1 MQNQERP
8 IDTGIKVGCF
18 FTPKWNIDFL
28 LGGNHNGKKTQTKST
43 FSWCFFCEKN
53 DEGEKGQQRKSL
65 TSSPIR
71 IAQFH
76 AKSFFKST
84 KN

>member
-1 MQNQERP
+1 MQKQERP
-8 IDTGIKVGCF
+8 IDTRIKVGCF

-28 LGGNHNGKKTQTKST
+28 LGGIHNGKKKHKKIN
-43 FSWCFFCEKN
+43 FFVVFFCEKN
-53 DEGEKGQQRKSL
+53 DEGENGQQQKTL

-76 AKSFFKST
+76 EKSFFQST
-84 KN
+84 RN

>member
-1 MQNQERP
+1 M
-8 IDTGIKVGCF
+8 GFF

-28 LGGNHNGKKTQTKST
+28 LGGIHIGKKNTKNQL
-43 FSWCFFCEKN
+43 FRGVFCEKN
-53 DEGEKGQQRKSL
+53 DEGENCQQRKVL

-76 AKSFFKST
+76 EKSFSKST